1 MLAKLTKY
9 EFRATARG
17 LGILY
22 AALIII
28 SIVTRIEF
36 AIVSATHGGMSM
48 MFPTIIV
55 MMLYVGGIVAI
66 GVLTFILIVQRF
78 YKNLLQNEGYLMHTL
93 PVKMWQN
100 IASKLIVSVA
110 WCFISMIVIFAS
122 FMIIGSIGINFGD
135 FISIFTNITFRGHG
149 DIVAN
154 GIVLMLEMLILMVTG
169 AASAILQIYVAMAI
183 GQLSDNHKLLCS
195 FGAYVGINVALQII
209 VGIFINILSSGSSSY
224 MVSGIMDFVS
234 STNTGSIAQMHVT
247 MWGLIV
253 LYVIKAALFFA
264 GTNYLMKNKLNLE

>member
-36 AIVSATHGGMSM
+36 AIGSATHGGMSM

-93 PVKMWQN
+93 PVKIWQH

-122 FMIIGSIGINFGD
+122 FMIIGSIGINFGE
-135 FISIFTNITFRGHG
+135 FVSIFTNISLVGHG
-149 DIVAN
+149 DLVAN
-154 GIVLMLEMLILMVTG
+154 GIVLTFELVILMIAG

-183 GQLSDNHKLLCS
+183 GQLVDNHKLLCS

-209 VGIFINILSSGSSSY
+209 IGIFTNILSSGSSSY
-224 MVSGIMDFVS
+224 MVSGIMGFVS
-234 STNTGSIAQMHVT
+234 STNMGSIAQMHLA
-247 MWGLIV
+247 MWGFIAICV
-253 LYVIKAALFFA
+253 VKGALFFA